1 MRGCVFLIFD
11 FRPHW
16 SVLLLF
22 LLCCSFPFFE
32 YLHFPLWNES
42 STRWVENSQA
52 IMLFIGGFLT
62 LLYVHV
68 KKLTQAKKIFWL
80 WAALWW
86 IVLCGRS
93 TSWGRDYFPEIPK
106 IYFRLISIMLIT
118 PLVFM
123 LFSPQLRSEIKQK
136 FRTAVIPVWGL
147 IFAVGGLIISDSI
160 EHHRTL
166 GMIFLHDLQYRNFM
180 EELYEYPLII
190 GLAIISFSLLRNEH
204 PEKKSAVQ
212 NKALGST
219 HLVKIHKHHS

>member
-1 MRGCVFLIFD
+1 
-11 FRPHW
+11 
-16 SVLLLF
+16 
-22 LLCCSFPFFE
+22 
-32 YLHFPLWNES
+32 
-42 STRWVENSQA
+42 
-52 IMLFIGGFLT
+52 
-62 LLYVHV
+62 
-68 KKLTQAKKIFWL
+68 
-80 WAALWW
+80 
-86 IVLCGRS
+86 
-93 TSWGRDYFPEIPK
+93 
-106 IYFRLISIMLIT
+106 MLIT

-123 LFSPQLRSEIKQK
+123 LFSPQLRGEIKQK